1 MKYSMLIFLFIF
13 FSCGNKKDILLP
25 KSNVTLVKDIQ
36 DHSPIYIF
44 FKINGKDTVADVN
57 RKNSIIT
64 TNWILNIDKRL
75 PLRLVIPEV
84 IKLQQKKREEKAHKN
99 EAALNYY
106 SYADSIGKNMA
117 FIPFTEVYY
126 KMGKPKSGTVVFF
139 NKNNEIST
147 EKFNNMMYVCKLFEK
162 ELMVMNKDQGKNF
175 NRIITENEYLRKVIS
190 NSQIIQNG
198 LNSNFNHSKIN
209 NISISNNV
217 NKQDDISKLLNKQ

>member
-84 IKLQQKKREEKAHKN
+84 MKLQQKKREEKAHKN

-126 KMGKPKSGTVVFF
+126 KIGKPKSGTIVFF
-139 NKNNEIST
+139 NKNNEIWVNDLAV
-147 EKFNNMMYVCKLFEK
+147 KRAYFNAFFKNVKINSDTIRFAFDANMSYGMY
-162 ELMVMNKDQGKNF
+162 
-175 NRIITENEYLRKVIS
+175 
-190 NSQIIQNG
+190 IQN
-198 LNSNFNHSKIN
+198 KILMESLEKQSD
-209 NISISNNV
+209 SIEEF
-217 NKQDDISKLLNKQ
+217 IY

>member
-84 IKLQQKKREEKAHKN
+84 MKLQQKKREEKAHKN

-139 NKNNEIST
+139 NKNNEIWVNDLAIKRAYFNAFFKNVKINSDT
-147 EKFNNMMYVCKLFEK
+147 IRFAFDANMSYGMYIQNKILMESLEK
-162 ELMVMNKDQGKNF
+162 Q
-175 NRIITENEYLRKVIS
+175 S
-190 NSQIIQNG
+190 NSIEEFIY
-198 LNSNFNHSKIN
+198 
-209 NISISNNV
+209 
-217 NKQDDISKLLNKQ
+217 

>member
-44 FKINGKDTVADVN
+44 FKINGRDTVADVN

-139 NKNNEIST
+139 NKNNEIWVNDLAV
-147 EKFNNMMYVCKLFEK
+147 KRAYFNAFFKNVKINSDTIRFAFDANMSYGMY
-162 ELMVMNKDQGKNF
+162 
-175 NRIITENEYLRKVIS
+175 
-190 NSQIIQNG
+190 IQN
-198 LNSNFNHSKIN
+198 KILMESLEKQSD
-209 NISISNNV
+209 SIEEF
-217 NKQDDISKLLNKQ
+217 IY

>member
-139 NKNNEIST
+139 NKNNEIWVNDLAI
-147 EKFNNMMYVCKLFEK
+147 KRAYFNAFFKNVKINSDTIRFAFDANMSYGMY
-162 ELMVMNKDQGKNF
+162 
-175 NRIITENEYLRKVIS
+175 
-190 NSQIIQNG
+190 IQN
-198 LNSNFNHSKIN
+198 KILMESLEKQSD
-209 NISISNNV
+209 SIEEF
-217 NKQDDISKLLNKQ
+217 IY